1 MTDDITR
8 GLTALADEAR
18 PAPIDSHTVIQLAHA
33 HTRAKR
39 AILTA
44 AFATLVAIGSLTVA
58 IGALHQPEDRNPA
71 APPSTTASSSPTTSS
86 TDGSP
91 TTTSPEDGIR
101 QPATPEENAVRKPR
115 LQADIV
121 AAFDRIF
128 PAGWDHST
136 FGFGCD
142 QTGCWTDGDI
152 IDEIGNFNIHVYVG
166 KEFGQTPCMAPS
178 CVRNETLPDGTEVSF
193 FKNTDETPIQG
204 MAPMERRGFSAL
216 RPDGTDIHFTAEW
229 PTSREAPSVT
239 DDEWIEFATVFT
251 Y

>member
-8 GLTALADEAR
+8 GLTALADEAQ
-18 PAPIDSHTVIQLAHA
+18 PAPIDSHTVVQLAHA

-44 AFATLVAIGSLTVA
+44 AFATLVAIASLTVA
-58 IGALHQPEDRNPA
+58 IGALQDPNAAGPA
-71 APPSTTASSSPTTSS
+71 TAPTTSTTAPTTEQSSPS
-86 TDGSP
+86 TEPNPDEGV
-91 TTTSPEDGIR
+91 R

-115 LQADIV
+115 LQADII

-142 QTGCWTDGDI
+142 QSGCWTDGDI
-152 IDEIGNFNIHVYVG
+152 IDEVGNFNIHVYVG
-166 KEFGQTPCMAPS
+166 KDFGQTPCMAPS
-178 CVRNETLPDGTEVSF
+178 CVRRETLPDGTEVSF
-193 FKNTDETPIQG
+193 FENTDDESPIPG
-204 MAPMERRGFSAL
+204 MEPTERKGFSAL

-229 PTSREAPSVT
+229 PTSREAPAVT
-239 DDEWIEFATVFT
+239 DDEWLEFATVFT